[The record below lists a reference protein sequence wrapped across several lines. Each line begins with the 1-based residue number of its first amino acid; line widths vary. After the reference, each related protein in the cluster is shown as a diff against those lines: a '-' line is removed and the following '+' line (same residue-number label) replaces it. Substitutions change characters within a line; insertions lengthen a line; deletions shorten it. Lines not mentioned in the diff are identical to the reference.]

1 MKRLFVIL
9 ALFLLCQTALPQ
21 GAPGAKGYITDL
33 YLNNYYGIIYPVSML
48 HPANRFVGTFNGT
61 VQAAGGNVITNFQ
74 AQVSLNGNPYPVGNV
89 ASGGYSWTENENTT
103 ASGGASHAEG
113 ENTTASGNLSHAEG
127 NYTTASGQTSHA
139 AGVGATA
146 SADYSFI
153 WSGDNFQPHYNTKTN
168 SFMIVAP
175 GGINLLGGIIS
186 GNGSGLTNLNIS
198 SLSGVSLYTIQT
210 NFTAGQVT
218 IHNTNITASTA
229 FDVQRLTGTN
239 LDWTFVH
246 EVLPWRTNGYATFLS
261 ADQADT
267 NQVQITILP
276 SMLYVSGLASTNWV
290 IAGFDTN
297 GAGTA
302 AALLATNHLPASI
315 WTLGTA
321 SQSNANAFDTN
332 NAGIAAA
339 LAATNALVIPPFSIT
354 NGFIRLPDATNV
366 AASLTNSSW
375 LSASNLTV
383 TATNG
388 SWISASNLVFNAT
401 NNYVGGVTL
410 TGVTNV
416 VNGMTNGWPWGSLYD
431 PANAAYNSTNGY
443 PWGSLYDAAN
453 SALNATNNFGNSV
466 AVSLTNALNDYTG
479 SNITAS
485 GQLYVSDT
493 LNGTVNS
500 SSISIGSEFN
510 LIDAQTY
517 SSGTSLSPHVY
528 GSYAGLTANPTNNI
542 TGTAS
547 RKLIY
552 TGVGAYYAVSY
563 APVAKSTNS
572 MYGDMY
578 GSWFFAA
585 AGNAMA
591 STNSIGYGTYLTA
604 YGFTTNY
611 GVYVYQ
617 ATGQAAP
624 SNYFGTNISVGNYVG
639 NGAGLTNLTSVI
651 QQGSTNAVALTSF
664 TATFSQP
671 FVDTNYTAVATGNGF
686 ALASS
691 YVSTKTVSSCVFNM
705 TVATGNIDWMV
716 VHQ

>member
-113 ENTTASGNLSHAEG
+113 ENTIASGNLSHAEG

-139 AGVGATA
+139 AGVIATA

-416 VNGMTNGWPWGSLYD
+416 VTNLI
-431 PANAAYNSTNGY
+431 NS
-443 PWGSLYDAAN
+443 
-453 SALNATNNFGNSV
+453 ATNN
-466 AVSLTNALNDYTG
+466 LTNVFAPKDGVTYVHADY
-479 SNITAS
+479 SILA
-485 GQLYVSDT
+485 SDT
-493 LNGTVNS
+493 F
-500 SSISIGSEFN
+500 I
-510 LIDAQTY
+510 
-517 SSGTSLSPHVY
+517 
-528 GSYAGLTANPTNNI
+528 
-542 TGTAS
+542 
-547 RKLIY
+547 
-552 TGVGAYYAVSY
+552 
-563 APVAKSTNS
+563 
-572 MYGDMY
+572 
-578 GSWFFAA
+578 
-585 AGNAMA
+585 MA
-591 STNSIGYGTYLTA
+591 SN
-604 YGFTTNY
+604 
-611 GVYVYQ
+611 Q
-617 ATGQAAP
+617 
-624 SNYFGTNISVGNYVG
+624 
-639 NGAGLTNLTSVI
+639 
-651 QQGSTNAVALTSF
+651 VALTLP
-664 TATFSQP
+664 TAVGISGK
-671 FVDTNYTAVATGNGF
+671 NYTIKNIGTNVVSLVTTSGQTIDGQTYGGILTSS
-686 ALASS
+686 LASGGGS
-691 YVSTKTVSSCVFNM
+691 YQVNDTCQVDSGNDMGLIQVLTVSSGSIVTYTNYNQGAGYSVGTFN
-705 TVATGNIDWMV
+705 VRNPHNGALATLNVLSISARILTSMNSGATLMSDGANWQV
-716 VHQ
+716 KGAF